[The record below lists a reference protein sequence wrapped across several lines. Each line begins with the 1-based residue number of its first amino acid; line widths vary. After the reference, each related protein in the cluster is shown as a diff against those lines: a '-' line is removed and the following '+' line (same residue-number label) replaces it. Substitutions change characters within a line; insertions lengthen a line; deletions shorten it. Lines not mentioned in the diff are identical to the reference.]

1 MGAVELIGISKQYGT
16 VTALKDVDLL
26 IEPDAIFGL
35 LGPNGAGKSTIIS
48 ILLGLSR
55 PDSGTFSLFG
65 LEGNPGNLPGLL
77 KKVGTVFERPVF
89 YPQFSGRFNLKLLA
103 GDGLSEKRIT
113 ELAEFVGLPDRLKDK
128 VGTYSMGMK
137 QRLALALA
145 LSGKPK
151 LLVLDEPTNGLDPIG
166 IADLRQL
173 IKQIHEA
180 GTTIL
185 LASHMLTEVEQVC
198 THIAVLDR
206 GQIKAQGSLPE
217 LVAEG
222 GGSLEDLFIKLFR
235 GEARS

>member
-1 MGAVELIGISKQYGT
+1 MTLIEFSSLCKRYGT
-16 VTALKDVDLL
+16 VTALNNVDLQVA
-26 IEPDAIFGL
+26 PGAIFGL

-55 PDSGTFSLFG
+55 ADSGTFSLFG
-65 LEGNPGNLPGLL
+65 QEGNAGNLPGLL

-103 GDGLSEKRIT
+103 GDGLSEERIT
-113 ELAEFVGLPDRLKDK
+113 ELADFVGLPDRLKDK

-145 LSGKPK
+145 LSGKPE
-151 LLVLDEPTNGLDPIG
+151 LLILDEPTNGLDPIG
-166 IADLRQL
+166 IADLRRL
-173 IKQIHEA
+173 IKQIHET

-206 GQIKAQGSLPE
+206 GRVKTQGCLPE
-217 LVAEG
+217 LLAES
-222 GGSLEDLFIKLFR
+222 GGSLEDLFVKLFR
-235 GEARS
+235 GEVRS